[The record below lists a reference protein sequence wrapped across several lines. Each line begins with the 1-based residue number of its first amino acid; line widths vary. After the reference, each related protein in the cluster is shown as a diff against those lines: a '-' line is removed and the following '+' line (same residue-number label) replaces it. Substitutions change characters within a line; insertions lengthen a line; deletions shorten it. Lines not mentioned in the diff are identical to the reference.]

1 MMKTNLT
8 ALLTEYTCYMASYLE
23 LLAEEKITYDY
34 FVKIKGDMDNAF
46 NAEIKETYHEQR

>member
-8 ALLTEYTCYMASYLE
+8 ALLTEYACYMASYLE
-23 LLAEEKITYDY
+23 LLSEEKITYDY